1 MYRPQLPA
9 AFLAAA
15 MSTMAAAQPE
25 PHRTATIPDTAPPRT
40 DHAVGYYD
48 AGLRRVVLIGNAG
61 DPIDGERDKVWS
73 WSGTRW
79 EVITEA
85 GPPGRTN
92 AGAAY
97 DVRRGIAVV
106 AGGARKSTGST
117 WSIVGD
123 SWEGDRTKWRRIGDI
138 PPRDHQSLVEDAIG
152 AVMMFGGI
160 PADRSAPWPSDTWQL
175 RSDGWSRVAAAGP
188 PGRGR
193 TALAFDRARGQ
204 VVLFGGASS
213 PSGPD
218 SAQTFFGDTWI
229 WERNAWR
236 KAAEGGPRGRYAHAM
251 VFDERAG
258 VVLLYSGAGAHRNAP
273 LSDMW
278 KWDGRRWTEI
288 PLSGP
293 TPGHRYQ
300 PVMVYDRARDRTVLY
315 GGIGGPSDT
324 WEWDGQ
330 GWKAIPKLGIAYRST
345 NRTRAVTG
353 K

>member
-1 MYRPQLPA
+1 MYRLPA
-9 AFLAAA
+9 VVLAAA
-15 MSTMAAAQPE
+15 L
-25 PHRTATIPDTAPPRT
+25 ATIGAGQPAVPGNAPTPDTEPPRT

-48 AGLRRVVLIGNAG
+48 PGLRRVVLIGNAG
-61 DPIDGERDKVWS
+61 DPADGQRDKVWS

-79 EVITEA
+79 DVITEA

-97 DVRRGIAVV
+97 HVQRGVAVV
-106 AGGARKSTGST
+106 SGGARKSNAST
-117 WSIVGD
+117 WTIVGD
-123 SWEGDRTKWRRIGDI
+123 SWQGDRTGWRQIGDAAA
-138 PPRDHQSLVEDAIG
+138 RDHQSLVEDAAG
-152 AVMMFGGI
+152 GVLMFGGI
-160 PADRSAPWPSDTWQL
+160 PADRSGAWPTDTWQL
-175 RSDGWSRVAAAGP
+175 GSDSWTRVATDGP

-204 VVLFGGASS
+204 VVLFGGASA

-218 SAQTFFGDTWI
+218 HAQTFMDDTWV
-229 WERNAWR
+229 WERNAWL
-236 KAAEGGPRGRYAHAM
+236 KVADGGPRGRYAHAV
-251 VFDERAG
+251 VFDERAA

-330 GWKAIPKLGIAYRST
+330 RWKAITP
-345 NRTRAVTG
+345 
-353 K
+353 